1 MQLRSAAAGTAGA
14 SPRRGASA
22 PAADDAPIFL
32 TVGTTSFDALVR
44 AADDPA
50 FAAAA
55 QAKGYTS
62 LTIQARQNA
71 LMRMSELRALC
82 ALHGCAAFG

>member
-1 MQLRSAAAGTAGA
+1 MQRRSATAAAAGA

-22 PAADDAPIFL
+22 AAADDAPIFL

-62 LTIQARQNA
+62 LTIQARDANA
-71 LMRMSELRALC
+71 LTRDC
-82 ALHGCAAFG
+82 VLHVSAPCAAWLCG